1 VTAPALTP
9 ATWAA
14 ARLLTGRLLD
24 LVVDP
29 EGGGLLVPPELASF
43 RLLGVAAEPALV
55 LDGQPVSALELTS
68 AALHLLDAAVAQAAR
83 AAGRT
88 PLEVAVELAGLV
100 GRLGPEAAP

>member
-29 EGGGLLVPPELASF
+29 EGGGLLVPRSWPRSGCWAPRRSPPWSWTAS
-43 RLLGVAAEPALV
+43 R
-55 LDGQPVSALELTS
+55 
-68 AALHLLDAAVAQAAR
+68 
-83 AAGRT
+83 
-88 PLEVAVELAGLV
+88 
-100 GRLGPEAAP
+100 

>member
-1 VTAPALTP
+1 
-9 ATWAA
+9 
-14 ARLLTGRLLD
+14 
-24 LVVDP
+24 
-29 EGGGLLVPPELASF
+29 
-43 RLLGVAAEPALV
+43 
-55 LDGQPVSALELTS
+55 VSALELTS